1 MRGQVKGKNEKK
13 IVTIGV
19 YGFSESGFFT
29 ALINAGVDTFLDIRQ
44 RRGMR
49 GAKYAFANSQR
60 LQAKLEELGIRY
72 YHLKE
77 LSPTPEVR
85 QIQKQVDQFQDIEK
99 RKRST
104 LSQEFVQA
112 YEKSVL
118 DQVDLSSLINR
129 LPDDSQVVALFCVE
143 KEPGACHRSI
153 VAKKL
158 SKQHGFPFEDIL
170 P

>member
-1 MRGQVKGKNEKK
+1 MKGKNEKK

-19 YGFSESGFFT
+19 YGFSESDFYN
-29 ALINAGVDTFLDIRQ
+29 ALIYAGVDTFLDIRQ

-49 GAKYAFANSQR
+49 GAKYAFANSKR

-72 YHLKE
+72 FQLKE

-85 QIQKQVDQFQDIEK
+85 QIQKQVDQIQDIAK

-112 YEKSVL
+112 YKNGVL

-129 LPDDSQVVALFCVE
+129 LLDDSQVIALFCVE

-153 VAKKL
+153 VADRL
-158 SKQHGFPFEDIL
+158 SEQFDYSVEDIL